1 MKAQDESL
9 RPVKVDFEA
18 LEMAFEDDG
27 MEHANFLDLETGEV
41 ILVTDEMKQMLEEIC
56 EEAVEDDSDSDA
68 VLDAIEASDVPEW
81 QKESMRDAEA
91 VERGLGTRYL
101 RVPDNDS
108 DEGFHDM
115 EAFVETVQDRSLA
128 ERLSNSL
135 GGRGSFRRF
144 KDTLHDDSE
153 ELQRWY
159 SFKQQRLRERIT
171 DWLETEGIRAVPLAE
186 ILS

>member
-1 MKAQDESL
+1 MSAQNESL

-101 RVPDNDS
+101 RVPDNES

-115 EAFVETVQDRSLA
+115 EAFVETVPDPEFADSL
-128 ERLSNSL
+128 LNSL

-144 KDTLHDDSE
+144 KDALHGDAE
-153 ELQRWY
+153 ELKRWY
-159 SFKQQRLRERIT
+159 DFKQQRVRERIT
-171 DWLETEGIRAVPLAE
+171 DWLESEGIQAVPLAE
-186 ILS
+186 AVS